1 MLVKSVPPLMRLYH
15 NNYKQMKTLPL
26 SRLHKL
32 VTTLTGVAALAV
44 IIAACT
50 TKAEDL
56 GKNTPAASRPT
67 GIPVD
72 GAIVKPG
79 VVRDELDVT
88 GTILANQQVNIVSE
102 LTRKIV
108 RVNIHEGSH
117 VKQGTLLFLLDDAD
131 LQAQLQRFQQ
141 QEKLALLNEERL
153 RDLIEKEAVAQQ
165 DYDEASTN
173 LRVLRAQVQELQ
185 VMINKTRIVAPFDGQ
200 IGMINVYPGAIV
212 STNTVLTNIED
223 NSVVKVEFAVPEKYT
238 NIIALGSEQ
247 FFTTTSDTKRY
258 TTKVVA
264 RGASLSEDTRT
275 LLVRGVTANPDGRL
289 LPGQSARLTLSLSA
303 SSSALTVVS
312 QALIPSSTGYSVFVA
327 RGGKAEAI
335 PVDIGQRSTGTIEIT
350 KGLAAGDTVIVS
362 NLLRLAPGAPVQ
374 FASVK

>member
-1 MLVKSVPPLMRLYH
+1 M
-15 NNYKQMKTLPL
+15 NTLPQ

-50 TKAEDL
+50 TKADDL
-56 GKNTPAASRPT
+56 GKTIPAASRPV

-72 GAIVKPG
+72 GAVVKPG
-79 VVRDELDVT
+79 VVRDELEVT

-102 LTRKIV
+102 LTRKII
-108 RVNIHEGSH
+108 RVNVHEGSR

-131 LQAQLQRFQQ
+131 LQAQLQRLQQ

-173 LRVLRAQVQELQ
+173 LRVLRAQILELQ
-185 VMINKTRIVAPFDGQ
+185 VTIGKTRIVAPFDGQ

-238 NIIALGSEQ
+238 NVIALGSEQ
-247 FFTTTSDTKRY
+247 YFTTTSDTRRY
-258 TTKVVA
+258 VTKVAA

-275 LLVRGVTANPDGRL
+275 LLVRGLTPNPDGKL

-303 SSSALTVVS
+303 SPSALTVAS

-327 RGGKAEAI
+327 RGGKAEAL
-335 PVDIGQRSTGTIEIT
+335 PVEIGQRSTGTIEIT